1 MYRFLMYISPY
12 FSVCN
17 TVKRAILIW
26 LSVLI
31 FGNPVTFLS
40 GLGTCV
46 VSFGVLVYNK
56 ARAYEQYRRDIGVK
70 YGGEA
75 PVKEGTIRQL

>member
-1 MYRFLMYISPY
+1 M
-12 FSVCN
+12 CN

-40 GLGTCV
+40 GLGTFV
-46 VSFGVLVYNK
+46 VIIGVLIYNK
-56 ARAYEQYRRDIGVK
+56 ARDYEQTLRTTLAMHYDGQK
-70 YGGEA
+70 SA
-75 PVKEGTIRQL
+75 KL

>member
-1 MYRFLMYISPY
+1 MVSLVEVTCLYLS
-12 FSVCN
+12 SVCN

-40 GLGTCV
+40 GLGTCIV
-46 VSFGVLVYNK
+46 TLGVFMYNK
-56 ARAYEQYRRDIGVK
+56 ARDYEQSRRNLTVRYDVANHK
-70 YGGEA
+70 D
-75 PVKEGTIRQL
+75 VQKL